1 MPSKAQ
7 KSDARTEIG
16 RELASKLYDYK
27 LKDLMSLSPTRKA
40 ELRAEFPKL
49 KEAEFNYVLEQV
61 IEAKRYEQERVGW
74 LAVPHDLAVLVLV
87 ALTGLVNLRAG
98 IIVSIAVLVLL
109 EGLFQF
115 YFDRRL
121 YRYLSALVWLTY
133 PAYLLLA
140 YLLYRQGYELIW
152 IAAAVAFAWG
162 GTFLLG
168 IIARLPVRMIL
179 EVKAK
184 PAQTASRPK

>member
-1 MPSKAQ
+1 MPPKAH

-16 RELASKLYDYK
+16 RELARKLYDYK
-27 LKDLMSLSPTRKA
+27 LKNLISLSPARKA

-49 KEAEFNYVLEQV
+49 KEDEFNYVLDQV

-74 LAVPHDLAVLVLV
+74 QAVPHDLAVLVLV
-87 ALTGLVNLRAG
+87 ALTGLVNLRVG
-98 IIVSIAVLVLL
+98 IIVSVAVLVLL

-140 YLLYRQGYELIW
+140 FMLYRQGYELIW

-168 IIARLPVRMIL
+168 IIARLPVRLIV
-179 EVKAK
+179 ETKAK
-184 PAQTASRPK
+184 SAQTAPRPK